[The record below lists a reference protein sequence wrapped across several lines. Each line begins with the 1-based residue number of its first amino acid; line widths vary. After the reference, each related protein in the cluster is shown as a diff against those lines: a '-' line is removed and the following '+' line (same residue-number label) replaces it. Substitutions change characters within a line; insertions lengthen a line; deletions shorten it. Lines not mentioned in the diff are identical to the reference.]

1 MMGRAAYKEPW
12 RLIDVDS
19 MLFGAPAPFA
29 SPQEA
34 AEALLSY
41 VGREVAAGVRANS
54 ILRHVVGLFH
64 GVPGAR
70 AFRRHVARKRSSR
83 APAPRCCATRSRSSR
98 QAAFRRPKVS
108 RPKARRRDGPDGTP
122 GTAAMIFGVS
132 FVELAILAA
141 AIAAGAVLTGLLAGL
156 FGIGGGG
163 VIVPVLYEVFRVLGV
178 SEDIR
183 MQLCIGTSF
192 AIIIP
197 TTFRSYFTHR
207 TREIGLDRRGAPVG
221 AAGGGRSRDRGG
233 DRGGRAGRRVQGVAF
248 AVIAGLI
255 AVKLLFGRAS
265 WRIADDLPQ
274 GPAMLGF
281 GYLIG
286 LSSSLMGVSGGSMS
300 NIIMTLYGKS
310 IHTAVATSAGLGVPI
325 AVAGTVGFMAAGLPH
340 QSLMPPLCIGYVSL
354 LGFVV
359 MAPISSYV
367 AGFRGK
373 ARPRDAASAAG
384 NHLRAVSRHHV
395 GPVHRQPGV
404 TAVAAAFNA

>member
-1 MMGRAAYKEPW
+1 
-12 RLIDVDS
+12 
-19 MLFGAPAPFA
+19 
-29 SPQEA
+29 
-34 AEALLSY
+34 
-41 VGREVAAGVRANS
+41 
-54 ILRHVVGLFH
+54 
-64 GVPGAR
+64 
-70 AFRRHVARKRSSR
+70 
-83 APAPRCCATRSRSSR
+83 
-98 QAAFRRPKVS
+98 
-108 RPKARRRDGPDGTP
+108 
-122 GTAAMIFGVS
+122 MIFGVS
-132 FVELAILAA
+132 FEQLAILAA

-178 SEDIR
+178 SEDVR

-207 TREIGLDRRGAPVG
+207 TREIGLDDVVRRWALPAVAGVATG
-221 AAGGGRSRDRGG
+221 AAI
-233 DRGGRAGRRVQGVAF
+233 AAVAPAAVFKASF

-255 AVKLLFGRAS
+255 AVKLLFGRQS

-354 LGFVV
+354 VGFVV

-367 AGFRGK
+367 AGFG
-373 ARPRDAASAAG
+373 ARLAHSMPRRRLEIIFGLFLATMSV
-384 NHLRAVSRHHV
+384 RFIVSFV
-395 GPVHRQPGV
+395 
-404 TAVAAAFNA
+404 

>member
-1 MMGRAAYKEPW
+1 
-12 RLIDVDS
+12 
-19 MLFGAPAPFA
+19 
-29 SPQEA
+29 
-34 AEALLSY
+34 
-41 VGREVAAGVRANS
+41 
-54 ILRHVVGLFH
+54 
-64 GVPGAR
+64 
-70 AFRRHVARKRSSR
+70 
-83 APAPRCCATRSRSSR
+83 
-98 QAAFRRPKVS
+98 
-108 RPKARRRDGPDGTP
+108 
-122 GTAAMIFGVS
+122 MIFGVS

-207 TREIGLDRRGAPVG
+207 TQEIGLDDVVRQWALPAVAGVATG
-221 AAGGGRSRDRGG
+221 AAI
-233 DRGGRAGRRVQGVAF
+233 AAVAPAAVFKASF
-248 AVIAGLI
+248 ALIAGLI
-255 AVKLLFGRAS
+255 SVKLLFGRAT
-265 WRIADDLPQ
+265 WRIADDLPR
-274 GPAMLGF
+274 GRAMLGF

-367 AGFRGK
+367 AGFG
-373 ARPRDAASAAG
+373 ARLAHATPRRRLEVIFGLFLATMSV
-384 NHLRAVSRHHV
+384 RFIVSLV
-395 GPVHRQPGV
+395 
-404 TAVAAAFNA
+404 